1 MYIEKENFICYN
13 AIRQREVGSPN
24 DSTTNENPRA
34 ATLGFSILF
43 LMAEQIHRLVTDY
56 LSLSNHLMMQWQ
68 ITPPNTVTTNGKIKN
83 SNIKTPPIRY
93 QIGTITILL
102 YNIIDKK

>member
-1 MYIEKENFICYN
+1 M
-13 AIRQREVGSPN
+13 IRLQTGKTPE
-24 DSTTNENPRA
+24 A

-68 ITPPNTVTTNGKIKN
+68 ITPPTTVT
-83 SNIKTPPIRY
+83 IREVR
-93 QIGTITILL
+93 
-102 YNIIDKK
+102 KSK

>member
-1 MYIEKENFICYN
+1 MYIENEECICYN

-56 LSLSNHLMMQWQ
+56 LSPSNHLLMQWQ
-68 ITPPNTVTTNGKIKN
+68 TTPAATAIIKESIKN
-83 SNIKTPPIRY
+83 
-93 QIGTITILL
+93 ILL
-102 YNIIDKK
+102 K